1 MSAQPLPAI
10 GEAPA
15 ETVQRVFESDSHTI
29 NFGPQHPAA
38 HGVLRLVL
46 EMKGEVVERAARR
59 WMWRETQAE
68 QMISERL
75 DQVVEG
81 TLSPYDVATEVLD
94 SLKQGARL

>member
-1 MSAQPLPAI
+1 MVLTVAAK
-10 GEAPA
+10 GEGI
-15 ETVQRVFESDSHTI
+15 DDLI
-29 NFGPQHPAA
+29 AA
-38 HGVLRLVL
+38 LDGHHQWLARSGSL
-46 EMKGEVVERAARR
+46 EERRRRRMLERTREVVERAARR